1 MVANVLSNPAFQ
13 VGYIVLMLTSIVA
26 NLAIIYIGWHA
37 RHDDAEQKNL
47 LEGKTE
53 QVRKFGERIDELT
66 RERDELKKKLDDS
79 DNLAA
84 KIAAAIK
91 ISEVQNVPEEDA

>member
-37 RHDDAEQKNL
+37 RRDDAEQKNL

-53 QVRKFGERIDELT
+53 QVKKFGERIDELT

-79 DNLAA
+79 DDLAA
-84 KIAAAIK
+84 KIAAAISAK
-91 ISEVQNVPEEDA
+91 EVQNVPEEDA